1 MVFGSGLAATT
12 NITNLLSAGDHIL
25 TGDELYGGT
34 NRYFRTIAAKF
45 NLNIDYVDF
54 CDVNKVRDGLKTNTR
69 LVWFETPTNPLLKV
83 ADIEVICKI
92 VKDFN
97 KDILVVVDNTFLTP
111 YFQSP
116 LTLGADVSMNSVSKY
131 INGHS
136 DVIMGALATN
146 NHEVY
151 EKLKYLQNAIG
162 AVSSPF
168 DCFLVNRGLKTLAL
182 RMEQHQRNAL
192 NVARFLE
199 SHPMIR
205 KVLYPGLESHPQHA
219 IHKKQTSGSS
229 GMVSFYI
236 DGTMSTAK
244 AFLSN
249 LKLFTLAE
257 SLGAVESLIE
267 IPSVMTHASIP
278 KETREQL
285 GIDDTLIRVSVGLE
299 DAADLVRDLDQ
310 ALKKAIPYK

>member
-1 MVFGSGLAATT
+1 MLK
-12 NITNLLSAGDHIL
+12 AGDHIL
-25 TGDELYGGT
+25 AGDELYGGT

-45 NLNIDYVDF
+45 GLAIDYVDF
-54 CDVNKVRDGLKTNTR
+54 LDVANVRQGLKANTR

-83 ADIEVICKI
+83 TDIETVCKA
-92 VKDFN
+92 VKAFN
-97 KDILVVVDNTFLTP
+97 QDILVVVDNTFMSP

-116 LTLGADVSMNSVSKY
+116 LALGADVSMNSISKY

-136 DVIMGALATN
+136 DVIMGAVATN
-146 NHEVY
+146 NQEVY
-151 EKLKYLQNAIG
+151 EQLKYLQNAIG

-219 IHKKQTSGSS
+219 LHKKQTSGSG

-236 DGTMSTAK
+236 DGTLSTAK

-249 LKLFTLAE
+249 LRVFTLAE

-267 IPSVMTHASIP
+267 IPSLMTHASIP

-285 GIDDTLIRVSVGLE
+285 GIDDTLVRVSVGLE